1 MKSIFKNL
9 GFRRSKS
16 KFIYIF
22 LNNKIISLDTIVPII
37 LDVKSRNET
46 IKVIYITF
54 DYNTY
59 EFIKLNKLLFKA
71 IKEVGDL
78 ILLGR
83 YKNSKYFNNKNIGKY
98 HYKRLNFIIHLA
110 KILPHFL
117 ALIYNLITTKVI
129 FIHFRALNTW
139 PLKLLYYFNKNNTI
153 FSSADS
159 SGYSEQAYNA
169 DRSVHEQR
177 TDLNK
182 FLGPS
187 PKGKSVIAFS
197 NNWPLLKH
205 PALLNSKKYIIRS
218 SHSRKTWIDYLKSN
232 FNNLIK
238 EETNV
243 ELTNDCCLLLLGH
256 IGQEASGAMFLK
268 NKNSWT
274 TLVEDILDIIHEEC
288 PQFKILIKPHI
299 ITDMSLLQSIL
310 NKRKNLNVIITSL
323 HPALLSVKTRFSIA
337 SHYTTAFQSIH
348 DIGGITIEYTDQ
360 KEKYRKKLNYKS
372 KRPEYTTY
380 FFNNDEQGFRSLLK
394 DIRNNKVKSELKRGY
409 DDDPSNLLNYLS
421 E

>member
-1 MKSIFKNL
+1 MK
-9 GFRRSKS
+9 
-16 KFIYIF
+16 
-22 LNNKIISLDTIVPII
+22 T
-37 LDVKSRNET
+37 RNEA
-46 IKVIYITF
+46 INVIYITF
-54 DYNTY
+54 DFNTY
-59 EFIKLNKLLFKA
+59 KFIKMNKLLFKA
-71 IKEVGDL
+71 INEVGDL
-78 ILLGR
+78 IFLGR
-83 YKNSKYFNNKNIGKY
+83 EKTSKYFNDNNIVQY
-98 HYKRLNFIIHLA
+98 LYQRLSFIIHIV
-110 KILPHFL
+110 KIAPNFIR
-117 ALIYNLITTKVI
+117 LIYNLITTKVV

-139 PLKLLYYFNKNNTI
+139 PLKLLYYLNRNYTI

-159 SGYSEQAYNA
+159 SGYSDQAYNA
-169 DRSVHEQR
+169 DRSVHKQR
-177 TDLNK
+177 TDPNI

-187 PKGKSVIAFS
+187 PKGKHVIAFS

-205 PALLNSKKYIIRS
+205 PALINSKKYIIRS
-218 SHSRKTWIDYLKSN
+218 SHSRKKWIDYLKNN

-243 ELTNDCCLLLLGH
+243 ELTTDCCLLLLGH
-256 IGQEASGAMFLK
+256 IGKEASGAKFLK
-268 NKNSWT
+268 HKNSWT

-299 ITDMSLLQSIL
+299 ITDLSLLQSIL
-310 NKRKNLNVIITSL
+310 DKRKNLNVIITYL

-360 KEKYRKKLNYKS
+360 KENYRKKLNYKS

-394 DIRNNKVKSELKRGY
+394 DIINNKVKSELKCGY
-409 DDDPSNLLNYLS
+409 EDDPSYIINFLS
-421 E
+421 S